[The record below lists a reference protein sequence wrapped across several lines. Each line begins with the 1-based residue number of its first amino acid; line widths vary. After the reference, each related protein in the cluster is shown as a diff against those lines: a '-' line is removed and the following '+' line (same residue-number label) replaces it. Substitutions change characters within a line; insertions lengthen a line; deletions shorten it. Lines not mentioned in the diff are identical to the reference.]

1 MTVSV
6 TIRVQSPLL
15 KRLLKPKPRIEK
27 LPPFRQQRG
36 EAQPSPLSM
45 WLGTIGVATGGLA
58 LAMFASSD
66 ATLARPT
73 GIEAVDDL
81 LSPQRAVAAED
92 LPRPPRS
99 YYPYGAPSEQA
110 SR

>member
-6 TIRVQSPLL
+6 TIRVESPFL

-36 EAQPSPLSM
+36 DSQPSPLSM
-45 WLGTIGVATGGLA
+45 WLGSIGVVTGGLA

-66 ATLARPT
+66 ATATRPT
-73 GIEAVDDL
+73 GIEAVDDI
-81 LSPQRAVAAED
+81 LSGQHAVAAED
-92 LPRPPRS
+92 LPRPPRTF
-99 YYPYGAPSEQA
+99 YPYDMPPTQA